1 MQQIQNIHMSNKD
14 ELANANEEDKP
25 PQFNRR
31 QSGEPARV
39 SISDADTN
47 SSDEHGSLKSALD
60 D

>member
-1 MQQIQNIHMSNKD
+1 MSNKD